1 MSEAKKLYLPWMI
14 ILLAGAA
21 IGLFAAV
28 MLFAQGHYL
37 FNANDVIIWTLP
49 LGVYVFLALTS
60 SGLSMVASLP
70 LVFDMRQYEPLAKR
84 LVFLAIATLV
94 GAFIAIGLEVGSPLN
109 MIYFLF
115 SPNLTSPIW
124 YMAVLYSLELVL
136 LLAKLWR
143 MHMGDWHS
151 ALSRYLG
158 VASMLVAVLAALMLG
173 AVFGL
178 TESRPT
184 YFGPFISV
192 FFLVIALL
200 SGMALIIL
208 YVNAC
213 ALVKRS
219 CSELSE
225 AAMNRLA
232 RMFSFV
238 IGTTLLF
245 YFLKL
250 VLASAYT
257 YPQFATATNF
267 LLILFLIVPYLLM
280 ISQSLRQ
287 TAWATTLASAIALIG
302 VFAVHM
308 QMLIG
313 GQARPV
319 GPKGEGLP
327 QVLSYFPSVW
337 EVLVAV
343 LALSVILI
351 LYTLGEQYLRLDEK
365 PGEQRAH

>member
-1 MSEAKKLYLPWMI
+1 M
-14 ILLAGAA
+14 
-21 IGLFAAV
+21 
-28 MLFAQGHYL
+28 
-37 FNANDVIIWTLP
+37 
-49 LGVYVFLALTS
+49 
-60 SGLSMVASLP
+60 
-70 LVFDMRQYEPLAKR
+70 
-84 LVFLAIATLV
+84 
-94 GAFIAIGLEVGSPLN
+94 
-109 MIYFLF
+109 
-115 SPNLTSPIW
+115 
-124 YMAVLYSLELVL
+124 L

-158 VASMLVAVLAALMLG
+158 VASMLIAVLAALMLG